1 MPWPPVALLGFRD
14 TTRSLGRY
22 PGDSVFVMLGLC
34 TITGHPIL
42 LGSDGRKAI
51 IPAYYLVPMPE
62 GAQEAAGAPPVGR

>member
-1 MPWPPVALLGFRD
+1 MPWGLGTLLGLRD
-14 TTRSLGRY
+14 TVQSLGRY

-34 TITGHPIL
+34 LITGSPIL

-62 GAQEAAGAPPVGR
+62 GAQEAAGAPPAGR

>member
-1 MPWPPVALLGFRD
+1 MPWPPPALLGFRD
-14 TTRSLGRY
+14 TTRPFGKY

-62 GAQEAAGAPPVGR
+62 GA

>member
-1 MPWPPVALLGFRD
+1 MPWGPGTLLGLRN

-22 PGDSVFVMLGLC
+22 PGDSVFVMLGVC
-34 TITGHPIL
+34 TITGGPIL

-62 GAQEAAGAPPVGR
+62 GAQPAAGAHPAGG